1 MNDELRKIYDDCRHY
16 GEITFRT
23 DFTTKNGY
31 LTFIDIKYNGENY
44 EFKMLNGEVLSMVK
58 F

>member
-1 MNDELRKIYDDCRHY
+1 MNEKLRKIYEDCRHY

-23 DFTTKNGY
+23 DFATVNGY
-31 LTFIDIKYNGENY
+31 LTFIGIQYNGENY